1 MNKINEVQN
10 SKEIKEAIFSQKMLY
25 REMYRYR
32 IISFVILISGMILV
46 KILESNNINEIIVVV
61 IDLIFA
67 IIFALIN
74 KLSSNKCKYAATIQ
88 EFVDITL
95 YEFESTDN
103 QIDGIKLEKIKE
115 KIYETIKRHKK
126 EYQKQINSTGDS
138 PEHGV
143 ADWYTNISNDLEMQ
157 DAIIKCQKQNTWW
170 DKEQDKIYAIFKIV
184 FTMLLILILVIL
196 FRDVWQV
203 IVITVISIV
212 IEIYDLYDKYKN
224 YAKLSIEIK
233 TLEDIYLKSKDKK
246 ILKEIQFKIF
256 ERRKTGY
263 KVPDFLHNFKSVD
276 LHEKYKRIFK

>member
-32 IISFVILISGMILV
+32 IISFMILISGMILV

-67 IIFALIN
+67 IIFGLIN

-103 QIDGIKLEKIKE
+103 QIDGIKLEEIKE
-115 KIYETIKRHKK
+115 KIYETIKGHKK

-138 PEHGV
+138 LEHGV

-184 FTMLLILILVIL
+184 FTMLLILVLVIL

-233 TLEDIYLKSKDKK
+233 TLEDIYLKSKEKE

-263 KVPDFLHNFKSVD
+263 KVPDFLHNFKSVA

>member
-32 IISFVILISGMILV
+32 IFSFIILIVGIILV
-46 KILESNNINEIIVVV
+46 KILENNNINEMIVVV
-61 IDLIFA
+61 INLIFA
-67 IIFALIN
+67 IIFGLIN
-74 KLSSNKCKYAATIQ
+74 KLSSDQCKYAATIQ

-95 YEFESTDN
+95 YKFEIIDDR
-103 QIDGIKLEKIKE
+103 IDGIKLEEIEE

-143 ADWYTNISNDLEMQ
+143 ADWYTNISDDLEMQ

-184 FTMLLILILVIL
+184 FTTLLILTLVIL
-196 FRDVWQV
+196 FIDLWQV
-203 IVITVISIV
+203 IVITVVSIA
-212 IEIYDLYDKYKN
+212 IEIYGLYDKYKN

-233 TLEDIYLKSKDKK
+233 ILEDIYLKSKDEK
-246 ILKEIQFKIF
+246 ILKEIQSKIF

-276 LHEKYKRIFK
+276 LHEKYKKIFK

>member
-32 IISFVILISGMILV
+32 IISFIILIAGIILV
-46 KILESNNINEIIVVV
+46 KILENNNINEMIVVV
-61 IDLIFA
+61 INLIFA
-67 IIFALIN
+67 IIFGLIN
-74 KLSSNKCKYAATIQ
+74 KLSSDQCKYAATIQ

-95 YEFESTDN
+95 YKFEIIDD
-103 QIDGIKLEKIKE
+103 QIDGIKLEEIEE

-143 ADWYTNISNDLEMQ
+143 ADWYTNISDDLEMQ

-184 FTMLLILILVIL
+184 FTTLLILTLVIL
-196 FRDVWQV
+196 FIDLWQV
-203 IVITVISIV
+203 IVITVVSIA
-212 IEIYDLYDKYKN
+212 IEIYGLYDKYKN

-233 TLEDIYLKSKDKK
+233 ILEDIYLKSKDEK
-246 ILKEIQFKIF
+246 ILKEIQSKIF

-276 LHEKYKRIFK
+276 LHEKYKKIFK

>member
-1 MNKINEVQN
+1 MNKINETQN

-32 IISFVILISGMILV
+32 IISFIILIAGMILI
-46 KILESNNINEIIVVV
+46 KILENNNINETIVVV

-67 IIFALIN
+67 IIFGLIN
-74 KLSSNKCKYAATIQ
+74 KLSSDKCKYAATIQ

-95 YEFESTDN
+95 YEFEIIDN
-103 QIDGIKLEKIKE
+103 QIDGIKLEEIKE

-126 EYQKQINSTGDS
+126 EYKKQINSTGDS
-138 PEHGV
+138 AEHGV
-143 ADWYTNISNDLEMQ
+143 ADWYTNISGDLEMQ

-184 FTMLLILILVIL
+184 FTMLLILTLVIL
-196 FRDVWQV
+196 FRNVWQV
-203 IVITVISIV
+203 IVITLISIA
-212 IEIYDLYDKYKN
+212 IEIYGLYDKYKN

-233 TLEDIYLKSKDKK
+233 TSEDIYLKSKDEK
-246 ILKEIQFKIF
+246 ILKEIQSKIF

-263 KVPDFLHNFKSVD
+263 KVPDFLHNFKSID